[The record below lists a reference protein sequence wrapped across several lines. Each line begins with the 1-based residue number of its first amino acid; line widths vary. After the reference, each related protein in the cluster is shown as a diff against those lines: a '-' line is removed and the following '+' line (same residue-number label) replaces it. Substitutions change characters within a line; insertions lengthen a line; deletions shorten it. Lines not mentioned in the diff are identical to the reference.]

1 MTTQILIYVYI
12 CKYNSHI
19 NINIIKQ
26 FILSLLIILANISN
40 ISAEVVPPYQILQ
53 TNITYSYNVTEGNVL
68 NSKTVVTFN
77 GNGLN
82 NTGISRGTCTLVL
95 SKTPY
100 LDNYSEC
107 YYSAPYKQILLNK
120 PGVES
125 NYIFP
130 LEGNKQYRLISINND
145 SYYTLTHRREQIPN
159 GIYYQYILLKFA
171 LNPAGSWAII
181 KEANNQMIKVK
192 DGLYYA
198 AKKADPTPEPEPE
211 KKFDLSVESIKV
223 TPNSNSI
230 NGDVKASVTIKN
242 NGNKTVNNCCVRFFL
257 SKYNTVYKPYQYLF
271 STVFKLGSLDAGK
284 STTHEET
291 LNFLSQSAASPGSY
305 YIIADVYSSTAEK
318 EDSDDTNNQKAT
330 PFTIKSGKSLNI
342 INNRSSIQITN
353 ITEEDLG
360 NTIYITGSNA
370 RSIKE
375 IPINTTNEINI
386 TNNWSDPILFITI
399 IDKDGNR
406 KDTKINNTK

>member
-1 MTTQILIYVYI
+1 M
-12 CKYNSHI
+12 
-19 NINIIKQ
+19 KQ
-26 FILSLLIILANISN
+26 FILSLFIVLANISS
-40 ISAEVVPPYQILQ
+40 ISAKVVLPYQISQ

-107 YYSAPYKQILLNK
+107 YYSAPYRQILLNK

-145 SYYTLTHRREQIPN
+145 SYYTLTHKREQIPN

-181 KEANNQMIKVK
+181 KEANNQMIEVK

-198 AKKADPTPEPEPE
+198 AKKADPTPKPEPE
-211 KKFDLSVESIKV
+211 KKFDLSVESIKI
-223 TPNSNSI
+223 TPTSNSI
-230 NGDVKASVTIKN
+230 DGDIKASVTIKN
-242 NGNKTVNNCCVRFFL
+242 NGNKAADNCCVRFFL

-284 STTHEET
+284 STSHEET
-291 LNFLSQSAASPGSY
+291 LKFLSQSAASPGSY
-305 YIIADVYSSTAEK
+305 YVIADVYSSTAEK

-330 PFTIKSGKSLNI
+330 PFTMKSGKSLNI
-342 INNRSSIQITN
+342 IHEKSLIRINN

-370 RSIKE
+370 KSIKQ
-375 IPINTTNEINI
+375 IPINTTNEMTI
-386 TNNWSDPILFITI
+386 TNEWSDQILFITI
-399 IDKDGNR
+399 VNTDGTR
-406 KDTKINNTK
+406 KDIKMNNIK